1 MVKRDEGDP
10 GIGYLEGYLEM
21 QLAGLDVCTCLR

>member
-10 GIGYLEGYLEM
+10 GIGYHERYFRI
-21 QLAGLDVCTCLR
+21 AGRS